1 MDNTDLLLYTLGVIV
16 VLFLIRDVLCWFWK
30 INKIVA
36 RLESID
42 SNLKIALEKQ
52 APVQQAGSE
61 A

>member
-42 SNLKIALEKQ
+42 SNLKSALERNQ
-52 APVQQAGSE
+52 APPTQ
-61 A
+61 

>member
-42 SNLKIALEKQ
+42 STLKSALEKNQ
-52 APVQQAGSE
+52 APPTQ
-61 A
+61 

>member
-1 MDNTDLLLYTLGVIV
+1 MDNTDLLLYTLGVIL

-42 SNLKIALEKQ
+42 SNLKSVLEKK
-52 APVQQAGSE
+52 APGQ
-61 A
+61 